1 MIEIN
6 ADRFLNSLNKLCS
19 FGASGVGKGVTRPA
33 FSDPDLDARDWI
45 AFEMSTAGLN
55 PIFDP
60 VGNLFGLGDL
70 GSLLLGSHTDSQPEG
85 GWLDGALGVL
95 AGIEIAKSLN
105 KKGDLP
111 VSVANF
117 QDEEGRFG
125 VTTGSAIWS
134 GHLSL
139 KDADKLTDTDGIQF
153 SEARGVLGDRVSDFI
168 KPSYFSGFIEMHIEQ
183 GPQLDISKEKIGVV
197 TSIVGIRDIKITFEG
212 AQNHAGTTPMSTR
225 KDAFQALCSFNQ
237 LLNDRLYNV
246 VTPESVWTIGHVK
259 LFPNASSIVP
269 GKVTFSMQW
278 RDGDGERLQHM
289 ETIIRD
295 TARQVA
301 NDGMLTLS
309 YGPLLGLNPVTM
321 DRSMM
326 TALSEGAEMIVPNNW
341 RSMSSGALHDA
352 TNVASHLPTGML
364 FVPSIN
370 GISHDYSE
378 NTHEKDLVTGLRVLA
393 HAVSNLTDQ
402 N

>member
-1 MIEIN
+1 MIEVN

-19 FGASGVGKGVTRPA
+19 FGTSGVGKGVTRPA

-60 VGNLFGLGDL
+60 VGNLFGLGDP

-111 VSVANF
+111 VSIANF

-134 GHLSL
+134 GHL
-139 KDADKLTDTDGIQF
+139 
-153 SEARGVLGDRVSDFI
+153 
-168 KPSYFSGFIEMHIEQ
+168 Q
-183 GPQLDISKEKIGVV
+183 GPILDISKEKIGVV

-269 GKVTFSMQW
+269 GKVIFSMQW
-278 RDGDGERLQHM
+278 RDGDVERLQHM
-289 ETIIRD
+289 EAIIRD

>member
-1 MIEIN
+1 MIEVN

-33 FSDPDLDARDWI
+33 FSGPDLDARDWI

-60 VGNLFGLGDL
+60 VGNLFGLGDP

-139 KDADKLTDTDGIQF
+139 KDADKLTDTGGI
-153 SEARGVLGDRVSDFI
+153 
-168 KPSYFSGFIEMHIEQ
+168 
-183 GPQLDISKEKIGVV
+183 
-197 TSIVGIRDIKITFEG
+197 
-212 AQNHAGTTPMSTR
+212 
-225 KDAFQALCSFNQ
+225 
-237 LLNDRLYNV
+237 
-246 VTPESVWTIGHVK
+246 
-259 LFPNASSIVP
+259 
-269 GKVTFSMQW
+269 
-278 RDGDGERLQHM
+278 
-289 ETIIRD
+289 
-295 TARQVA
+295 
-301 NDGMLTLS
+301 
-309 YGPLLGLNPVTM
+309 
-321 DRSMM
+321 
-326 TALSEGAEMIVPNNW
+326 
-341 RSMSSGALHDA
+341 
-352 TNVASHLPTGML
+352 
-364 FVPSIN
+364 
-370 GISHDYSE
+370 
-378 NTHEKDLVTGLRVLA
+378 
-393 HAVSNLTDQ
+393 
-402 N
+402 

>member
-1 MIEIN
+1 MIEVN

-60 VGNLFGLGDL
+60 VGNLFGLGDP

-139 KDADKLTDTDGIQF
+139 KDADKLTDTGGIQF
-153 SEARGVLGDRVSDFI
+153 SEVRSVLGDRVSDFI

-183 GPQLDISKEKIGVV
+183 GPILDISKEKIGVV

-269 GKVTFSMQW
+269 GKVIFSMQW
-278 RDGDGERLQHM
+278 RD
-289 ETIIRD
+289 
-295 TARQVA
+295 
-301 NDGMLTLS
+301 
-309 YGPLLGLNPVTM
+309 PLLGLNPVTM

>member
-1 MIEIN
+1 MIEVN

-33 FSDPDLDARDWI
+33 FSRPDLDARDWI

-139 KDADKLTDTDGIQF
+139 RDADKLTDTAGVQF
-153 SEARGVLGDRVSDFI
+153 SEARAILGDRASDFI
-168 KPSYFSGFIEMHIEQ
+168 KPNYFSGFIEMHIEQ
-183 GPQLDISKEKIGVV
+183 GPQLDISNEKIGVV

-278 RDGDGERLQHM
+278 RDGDRERLEHM

-295 TARQVA
+295 TAQQVA
-301 NDGMLTLS
+301 NEGMLTLS
-309 YGPLLGLNPVTM
+309 YGQLLGLDPVTM
-321 DRSMM
+321 DKSMM
-326 TALSEGAEMIVPNNW
+326 TALSEGAETIVPNNW

-352 TNVASHLPTGML
+352 TNVASHIPTGML

-370 GISHDYSE
+370 GVSHDYSE

-393 HAVSNLTDQ
+393 HAVSNITDR